1 MEIWQFWLGIGI
13 ILSLLGVIVA
23 ILVKKSK
30 NKHRM
35 ATLQKSLNDLE
46 ESFKFLQVEM
56 ETFANKNL
64 LTMEEKCEK
73 MRELLE
79 ISDKKC
85 IYIGD
90 LLEAVDKGAKALKER
105 NLPLG
110 AHILPAPIDEEKLK
124 SSFEEKITI
133 LTSEYKN
140 EISTLDRHLSYLNNR
155 VELLESKLLDET
167 MKLNEAECASNV
179 DLKTELSDIKREIT
193 VMKQS
198 ISEKVTEEVS
208 KQLNILDSGFA
219 EIAVNA
225 ISEDSLRNS
234 FDKSEV
240 KDNKES
246 KESKESNQIPESNIT
261 ELFPK
266 FVDSPTMHK
275 KEADLK
281 VPENSEI
288 RDFFPKGKELVVKEI
303 MEKYEQG
310 ISIPQIASELKMC
323 RSEIQLIIKMNERLY
338 STKKV
343 ENYGN

>member
-46 ESFKFLQVEM
+46 ESFKFLEVEM
-56 ETFANKNL
+56 ETVANKNL

-105 NLPLG
+105 NLSMG
-110 AHILPAPIDEEKLK
+110 AHILASPIDEEKLK
-124 SSFEEKITI
+124 ASLEEKITI

-167 MKLNEAECASNV
+167 IKLNEAECASNV
-179 DLKTELSDIKREIT
+179 DLKTELADIKREIT
-193 VMKQS
+193 AMKQS

-225 ISEDSLRNS
+225 ISEDSLR
-234 FDKSEV
+234 KPIEASEV
-240 KDNKES
+240 KEN
-246 KESKESNQIPESNIT
+246 NQVPENNIT

-266 FVDSPTMHK
+266 FVDSPTTHK

-281 VPENSEI
+281 VPETSEI
-288 RDFFPKGKELVVKEI
+288 IDFFPKGKELVVKEI